1 MRLMK
6 HLVYFLLMLGILNS
20 CGLVRGVA
28 KPILRTVGAAGR
40 VITGG

>member
-1 MRLMK
+1 MRMIK
-6 HLVYFLLMLGILNS
+6 HSVYFLLMLGMLNS
-20 CGLVRGVA
+20 CGLVSGVA